1 MRARS
6 FAVTLPS
13 ASALFSILCTRAWP
27 FSSRAAS
34 LFVSAPDFSPCS
46 MRCSWLACR
55 LSMRGVLVCERAGS
69 VNAANAAAVTK
80 LTNFMRRLLIS
91 GCCETVNARNP
102 APMTLLEIGPDQ
114 AKGVGHHAVHPPAQQ
129 SPRGDSIV
137 DRPAKQ
143 AIARLLDGPGP
154 ALAQMPL
161 IAMKSHAVKR
171 AQPAQPVCGHL
182 IHEETARQIRRRR
195 AGGFER
201 DARERR
207 QHRLQRRAAP
217 ELARHACDGLARG
230 TLMRLRRFDL
240 DVRPNPELA
249 AEPGRI
255 PKARDI
261 ELLEFRVRRKR
272 NLSLDPGR
280 ALERL
285 VVDQDRRAVPGQH
298 DVELNAAEAERRP
311 EPNCGERVLGGERP
325 AAAVSDDSRVGPAHD
340 ALEVY
345 RRLCPCY
352 PSAPSQP
359 EGCTAAARVRETAR
373 MILGRGTTPDRG
385 MLSSGLSSLRPEER
399 CAAMTGCRL
408 FNRLE
413 IAPAKVE
420 GR

>member
-102 APMTLLEIGPDQ
+102 APMTLLVIGPDQ

-161 IAMKSHAVKR
+161 IAMKSHAVKC
-171 AQPAQPVCGHL
+171 AQPTQPVCGHR
-182 IHEETARQIRRRR
+182 IHEETARQIRSRR

-217 ELARHACDGLARG
+217 ELARHACDGLTRG
-230 TLMRLRRFDL
+230 TLTPLRRFDL
-240 DVRPNPELA
+240 DVRPDPELA
-249 AEPGRI
+249 AQPGRI
-255 PKARDI
+255 LKTRDI

-272 NLSLDPGR
+272 NLSPDSGR

-285 VVDQDRRAVPGQH
+285 VVDQDRRTVAGQH
-298 DVELNAAEAERRP
+298 DVELNAAVAERRP

-340 ALEVY
+340 ALEYIVGCARATRVP
-345 RRLCPCY
+345 RRNPRMHR
-352 PSAPSQP
+352 Q
-359 EGCTAAARVRETAR
+359 RRE
-373 MILGRGTTPDRG
+373 
-385 MLSSGLSSLRPEER
+385 
-399 CAAMTGCRL
+399 CAKQLA
-408 FNRLE
+408 
-413 IAPAKVE
+413 
-420 GR
+420 